1 MARRHRRTNRRKS
14 SKNRRTRRRNRRTR
28 RRGRKVIKKRRRRT
42 RKYRGGGYGFSGNN
56 ARALANRGMGIG
68 PRSGGPSMPFEKYNS
83 CTQRQRGGYS
93 SVKAK
98 PARMPKNSSVSVD
111 NVSKPA
117 GYGYNKPSPMN
128 SLGGYA
134 NFTANPTYR

>member
-1 MARRHRRTNRRKS
+1 MVKRRRRKTNRRKS
-14 SKNRRTRRRNRRTR
+14 SKNRRTRRRNRRTKR
-28 RRGRKVIKKRRRRT
+28 RKVVKKRRRRT
-42 RKYRGGGYGFSGNN
+42 RRYRGGGYGFSGNN
-56 ARALANRGMGIG
+56 AKALANRGMGVG

-83 CTQRQRGGYS
+83 CTQKGGYS

-98 PARMPKNSSVSVD
+98 PNKMPKNNSISVD

-117 GYGYNKPSPMN
+117 GYGYNKPSAMN

-134 NFTANPTYR
+134 NFTANPTHR